1 MGKYIIKRLLMAIP
15 VFLIMTFAL
24 FMLSNMMP
32 GSAIDVIM
40 MESEL
45 SPEARA
51 ALEHQMGLDKPVVV
65 RYVLWL
71 RDMLSG
77 NMGVSVVTKNTVAS
91 MIAVR
96 LGPTLMLT
104 LTGIGLAILI
114 SIPLGVFSA
123 YRPYSAI
130 DNVSSFLAFIGSS
143 APSFFISLSAVYIFA
158 VKLKLLPAQ
167 GMYTA
172 GAAVT
177 FSDRLRH
184 LILPAMVIAF
194 QSMGNLVKQTRGS
207 VLEVLGE
214 DYIKTARSKGIRE
227 ELVILRHALRNALI
241 PIVTTISLSLPFVI
255 GGSVVVETIFSWP
268 GLGSLMITSI
278 TNRDYPPIMGVAVVI
293 CIVVLVF
300 NILLDIIYSLLD
312 PRISYEK

>member
-1 MGKYIIKRLLMAIP
+1 MGKFIVKRLLMAIP

-51 ALEHQMGLDKPVVV
+51 ALEHQLGLDQPTIV

-77 NMGVSVVTKNTVAS
+77 NMGVSVVTKNTVSS

-114 SIPLGVFSA
+114 SIPLGVLSA

-130 DNVSSFLAFIGSS
+130 DNFSSFLAFIGSS

-172 GAAVT
+172 GAAAT

-278 TNRDYPPIMGVAVVI
+278 TNRDYPPLMGVAVVI

-300 NILLDIIYSLLD
+300 NILLDIVYSLLD
-312 PRISYEK
+312 PRISFEK

>member
-45 SPEARA
+45 SQEARA
-51 ALEHQMGLDKPVVV
+51 ALEHQLGLDKPVIV
-65 RYVLWL
+65 RYFIWL
-71 RDMLSG
+71 FDMFRG
-77 NMGVSVVTKNTVAS
+77 NMGVSVVTKNSVAS
-91 MIAVR
+91 MLAVR
-96 LGPTLMLT
+96 IVPTLTLT
-104 LTGIGLAILI
+104 LTGICLAVLI
-114 SIPLGVFSA
+114 SIPLGVLSA
-123 YRPYSAI
+123 YRPYSLI
-130 DNVSSFLAFIGSS
+130 DNISSVISFIGSS

-172 GAAVT
+172 GAAVS
-177 FSDRLRH
+177 FSDRLEH
-184 LILPAMVIAF
+184 LILPATVIAF
-194 QSMGNLVKQTRGS
+194 QSMGNLLKQTRGS

-214 DYIKTARSKGIRE
+214 DYVKTARSKGIKE

-241 PIVTTISLSLPFVI
+241 PIVTTISLSIPFVI

-278 TNRDYPPIMGVAVVI
+278 TNRDYPPLMGVAVVI
-293 CIVVLVF
+293 CVVVLVF
-300 NILLDIIYSLLD
+300 NIFLDIIYSLLD
-312 PRISYEK
+312 PRISYGK

>member
-91 MIAVR
+91 MIAV
-96 LGPTLMLT
+96 
-104 LTGIGLAILI
+104 
-114 SIPLGVFSA
+114 
-123 YRPYSAI
+123 
-130 DNVSSFLAFIGSS
+130 
-143 APSFFISLSAVYIFA
+143 
-158 VKLKLLPAQ
+158 
-167 GMYTA
+167 
-172 GAAVT
+172 
-177 FSDRLRH
+177 
-184 LILPAMVIAF
+184 
-194 QSMGNLVKQTRGS
+194 
-207 VLEVLGE
+207 
-214 DYIKTARSKGIRE
+214 
-227 ELVILRHALRNALI
+227 
-241 PIVTTISLSLPFVI
+241 LSLI
-255 GGSVVVETIFSWP
+255 HI
-268 GLGSLMITSI
+268 
-278 TNRDYPPIMGVAVVI
+278 
-293 CIVVLVF
+293 
-300 NILLDIIYSLLD
+300 
-312 PRISYEK
+312 

>member
-45 SPEARA
+45 SQEARA
-51 ALEHQMGLDKPVVV
+51 ALEHQLGLDKPVIV
-65 RYVLWL
+65 RYFIWL
-71 RDMLSG
+71 TDMFRG
-77 NMGVSVVTKNTVAS
+77 NMGVSVVTKNSVAS
-91 MIAVR
+91 MLAVR
-96 LGPTLMLT
+96 IVPTLTLT
-104 LTGIGLAILI
+104 LTGICLAVLI
-114 SIPLGVFSA
+114 SIPLGVLSA
-123 YRPYSAI
+123 YRPYSLI
-130 DNVSSFLAFIGSS
+130 DNISSVLSFVGSS

-172 GAAVT
+172 GAAVS
-177 FSDRLRH
+177 FSDRVQH
-184 LILPAMVIAF
+184 LILPATVIAF
-194 QSMGNLVKQTRGS
+194 QSMGNLLKQTRGS

-214 DYIKTARSKGIRE
+214 DYVKTARSKGIKE

-241 PIVTTISLSLPFVI
+241 PIVTTISLSIPFVI

-278 TNRDYPPIMGVAVVI
+278 TNRDYPPLMGVAVVI

-300 NILLDIIYSLLD
+300 NIFLDIIYSLLD
-312 PRISYEK
+312 PRISYGK

>member
-1 MGKYIIKRLLMAIP
+1 MGKYIVKRLLMAIP
-15 VFLIMTFAL
+15 VFLVMTFAL
-24 FMLSNMMP
+24 FILSDMMP

-40 MESEL
+40 MESQL
-45 SPEARA
+45 SVEAQA
-51 ALEHQMGLDKPVVV
+51 ALEHQLGLDKPVVI
-65 RYVLWL
+65 RYILWL
-71 RDMLSG
+71 KDMLSG

-96 LGPTLMLT
+96 VGPTLMLT
-104 LTGIGLAILI
+104 LTGIGLAILV
-114 SIPLGVFSA
+114 SIPLGVLSA
-123 YRPYSAI
+123 YRPYSVI
-130 DNVSSFLAFIGSS
+130 DNISSVLAFIGSS

-172 GAAVT
+172 GVKTT
-177 FSDRLRH
+177 FSDLLRH
-184 LILPAMVIAF
+184 LILPATVIAF

-227 ELVILRHALRNALI
+227 KMVIICHALRNALI

-268 GLGSLMITSI
+268 GLGSLMIASI
-278 TNRDYPPIMGVAVVI
+278 TNRDYPPLMGVAVVI

-300 NILLDIIYSLLD
+300 NILLDLIYSLLD
-312 PRISYEK
+312 PRISYDK